1 MDPPA
6 GSRERLH
13 GRSTCAKQGR
23 AQSDSR
29 CVNDASL
36 RPRGPVLYP
45 VTTLEARQQSLESGK
60 RPYLK
65 ASRGVIASTAW
76 LTALMRLKNLGWL
89 SRTTAKAGS
98 IVFHLRDIEGFSTK
112 ETAQTLHRSLPL

>member
-1 MDPPA
+1 M
-6 GSRERLH
+6 
-13 GRSTCAKQGR
+13 
-23 AQSDSR
+23 
-29 CVNDASL
+29 
-36 RPRGPVLYP
+36 YP
-45 VTTLEARQQSLESGK
+45 VATLEARQQSLESGK

-65 ASRGVIASTAW
+65 ASRGVIAITAW

-112 ETAQTLHRSLPL
+112 ETAQTLHRSFATVKSRTLRARLQLRDLLDAYFRPMKGKRKL